1 MGSGQAI
8 LTIKMSMKDRQEKG
22 QRLQK
27 DTANKIVELVPDLT
41 PEDVQSCP
49 PYKHGADIILS
60 DKAKKKLK
68 IKIECKNYG
77 RWKNVY
83 TQLEYGTKHDGD
95 YEPVL
100 IIADEGGKTKEGEAR
115 KPLAIMDRD
124 YYFELIATKE
134 RLKSWIKK
142 QMKINHS

>member
-1 MGSGQAI
+1 MGSGQEI
-8 LTIKMSMKDRQEKG
+8 LSTKMSMQDRQEKG
-22 QRLQK
+22 QRLQR
-27 DTANKIVELVPDLT
+27 DTAKKIVELNPDLN
-41 PEDVQSCP
+41 PEDVKSCP
-49 PYKHGADIILS
+49 PYKHGADIIFS

-83 TQLEYGTKHDGD
+83 AQREYGTKHDGD
-95 YEPVL
+95 EELVL
-100 IIADEGGKTKEGEAR
+100 IIHDEGGKTKEGEDR
-115 KPLAIMDRD
+115 KPLAIIDRD

-134 RLKSWIKK
+134 RYKSWIKK